1 MDGEAVLDMSD
12 IAEPSVLRSRSG
24 EQGNV
29 PRRSGLFYALLRA
42 IFEGALLLVALAAAE
57 TLFFGPG
64 TFASFNIHPFW
75 IVVLLVTI
83 QHGLYAGVLTA
94 CLASALLDRPVRP
107 PNLDIVDYYFELAS
121 LPAQW
126 ISAAVILGI
135 YRQAQIRAE
144 TAQNVEIAELR
155 AMNERFAEEIAR
167 LDEDLQE
174 FEISAAIA
182 SPSVPP
188 NSPEYARPSLP
199 ALSSLAALRVAPRTQ
214 IGKRFAACAEQ
225 LLHCDRARLYGA
237 ATDGGFRIVSR
248 DSGVLEF
255 AGKISAQD
263 PRVKAART
271 VAEFATRDGD
281 ASDPVTIVL
290 MERPGDAPLGL
301 LTIPAEATGEPFSA
315 QAEGLRLLCQAT
327 TEALA
332 NASLGDDGLE
342 QGRAA
347 S

>member
-1 MDGEAVLDMSD
+1 MGGVREMSD
-12 IAEPSVLRSRSG
+12 IAEHSVFLDRSG
-24 EQGNV
+24 EHGNA
-29 PRRSGLFYALLRA
+29 RGRSGRFYALLRA

-107 PNLDIVDYYFELAS
+107 PDLDIVDYYFELAR

-126 ISAAVILGI
+126 VSAAVILGI

-144 TAQNVEIAELR
+144 TARNVEIAELR

-167 LDEDLQE
+167 LDEDLQG

-182 SPSVPP
+182 SPSEPP
-188 NSPEYARPSLP
+188 SSHDHANTPPP
-199 ALSSLAALRVAPRTQ
+199 ALSSLAALRAAARTQ
-214 IGKRFAACAEQ
+214 IGERFAACAEQ

-237 ATDGGFRIVSR
+237 AADGGFRIVSR
-248 DSGVLEF
+248 ESGVLEF
-255 AGKISAQD
+255 AGKIPAQD
-263 PRVKAART
+263 PRVTAARP
-271 VAEFATRDGD
+271 VAELGTRDGD
-281 ASDPVTIVL
+281 GSDPVTIAL
-290 MERPGDAPLGL
+290 MERPGEAPLGL
-301 LTIPAEATGEPFSA
+301 LTVPADTIGEPSSA
-315 QAEGLRLLCQAT
+315 QAEALRLLCLAA

-332 NASLGDDGLE
+332 NASFGDDGLE
-342 QGRAA
+342 LGRAA